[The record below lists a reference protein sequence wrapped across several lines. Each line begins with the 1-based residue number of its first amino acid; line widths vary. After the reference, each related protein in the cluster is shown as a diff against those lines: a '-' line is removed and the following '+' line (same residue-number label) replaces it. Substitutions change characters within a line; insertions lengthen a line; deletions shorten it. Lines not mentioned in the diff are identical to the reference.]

1 MEKPTEDIAL
11 AKQEGLEEVKK
22 VLFEKAPEI
31 ATAYISIHNG
41 EMNIMSLEVLG
52 ELEKYIKELKDD
64 KEIKF
69 VVFHSGR
76 IIGEGGS
83 NDSAPK
89 ISSESAACSGYF
101 STGANVREMSKL
113 SKEEAFKYSKYGQSI
128 MKSIQDLD
136 QVTIAVIPKGFCV
149 GGGLEL
155 SMSCDY
161 RVANDGSIFQMPER
175 KLGIIPGWRGTQTLP
190 YLIGA
195 KEAEDWINNN
205 GKSMKAEKA
214 LDLGLIDYIFENP
227 LGKTNSMIT
236 NNADFVSRSKHD
248 PEKISL
254 DGTKIEND
262 EGEATLFAEGWNN
275 GTAEGMVRFLEK
287 QK

>member
-11 AKQEGLEEVKK
+11 VKQESLEKAQK

-31 ATAYISIHNG
+31 AAAYIAINNG
-41 EMNIMSLEVLG
+41 EKNIMSLEVLA
-52 ELEKYIKELKDD
+52 ELKICASELKAD
-64 KEIKF
+64 KETKF
-69 VVFHSGR
+69 VIFHSGR
-76 IIGEGGS
+76 LAAGSEGEQ
-83 NDSAPK
+83 AVPK

-101 STGANVREMSKL
+101 STGANVREMSQL
-113 SKEEAFKYSKYGQSI
+113 SKEEALEYSKYGQSV

-155 SMSCDY
+155 SMSCKY
-161 RVANDGSIFQMPER
+161 RIANDGSIFQMPEK

-190 YLIGA
+190 YHIGA
-195 KEAEDWINNN
+195 KEAENWLNNN

-214 LDLGLIDYIFENP
+214 LELGLIDYIFPNP
-227 LGKTNSMIT
+227 LGTTNSMIV
-236 NNADFVSRSKHD
+236 NNDEFVSRSKHD
-248 PEKISL
+248 SEKMVL
-254 DGTKIEND
+254 DGKKIETD
-262 EGEATLFAEGWNN
+262 GDEATLFAEGWNN
-275 GTAEGMVRFLEK
+275 GTPEGMVRFLEK